1 MSRIKILREEINMIQ
16 AYAATEPGGTLKPF
30 EFDPGPLGEN
40 QVEIK
45 VEYCGLCH
53 SDLSMLDNEWGSSQY
68 PLVAGHEIIGT
79 IAAMGPYAKGF
90 TVGQRVGLGWFADSC
105 LTCEWCKSG
114 NHHLC
119 ASAVGTI
126 VGRHGGF
133 ADRVRANAAWVIPF
147 PDQLD
152 PQTAAPLMCG
162 GITVFNPLL
171 LWQVKPT
178 ACVGVVGIGG
188 LGHMALKFAH
198 AWGCEVTAFSS
209 SPDKEAEAKG
219 FGADH
224 FINSRDPEALTRA
237 ANSFDFILSTV
248 NVPLD
253 WPAYIAALRP
263 QGHLHLV
270 GVVTQPISLPLF
282 PLLAGQKSFSASPT
296 GSPAA
301 IATMLDF
308 AARHQ
313 IQPTVE
319 SYRFSEI
326 NEALE
331 KLRHGKPRYR
341 IVLKP

>member
-1 MSRIKILREEINMIQ
+1 MIKG
-16 AYAATEPGGTLKPF
+16 YAATEPGGTLKPV

-40 QVEIK
+40 QVEIE

-53 SDLSMLDNEWGSSQY
+53 SDLSMLDNEWGISQY

-79 IAAMGPYAKGF
+79 VAALGPYAKGF

-126 VGRHGGF
+126 VGRPGGF
-133 ADRVRANAAWVIPF
+133 ADRVRANAAWVIPL
-147 PDQLD
+147 PAQLD
-152 PQTAAPLMCG
+152 LQTAAPLMCG

-178 ACVGVVGIGG
+178 ARVGVVGIGG
-188 LGHMALKFAH
+188 LGHMAVKFAH

-209 SPDKEAEAKG
+209 TPDKEAEAKG

-224 FINSRDPEALTRA
+224 FINSRDPEALAKA
-237 ANSFDFILSTV
+237 ANSFDLILSTV
-248 NVPLD
+248 NVALD

-263 QGHLHLV
+263 LGHLHLV
-270 GVVTQPISLPLF
+270 GVVTQPLAVPLF
-282 PLLAGQKSFSASPT
+282 PLIAGQKSLGASPT

-308 AARHQ
+308 AARHHL
-313 IQPTVE
+313 QPTVE

-341 IVLKP
+341 IVLRP

>member
-1 MSRIKILREEINMIQ
+1 MITG
-16 AYAATEPGGTLKPF
+16 YAAMEPGGRLQPF
-30 EFDPGPLGEN
+30 EFDPGTLKDTE
-40 QVEIK
+40 VEIK

-53 SDLSMLDNEWGSSQY
+53 SDLSMLDNDWGLSRY
-68 PLVAGHEIIGT
+68 PLVPGHEIVGT
-79 IAAMGPYAKGF
+79 VAALGSSAGGF
-90 TVGQRVGLGWFADSC
+90 TLGQGVGVGWFADSC
-105 LTCEWCKSG
+105 LTCEWCRSG

-133 ADRVRANAAWVIPF
+133 ADRVRANAAWVIPW
-147 PDQLD
+147 PDEL

-171 LWQVKPT
+171 LCDVKPT
-178 ACVGVVGIGG
+178 ARVGVVGIGG
-188 LGHMALKFAH
+188 LGHMALLFAH

-209 SPDKEAEAKG
+209 SPEKEEEARG
-219 FGADH
+219 FGAHH
-224 FINSRDPEALTRA
+224 FINSRDPEAIKKA
-237 ANSFDFILSTV
+237 ANSLDFILSTV

-263 QGHLHLV
+263 RGRLHLV
-270 GVVTQPISLPLF
+270 GAVLQPLSFPLF
-282 PLLAGQKSFSASPT
+282 PLLAGQKSLSSSPT

-301 IATMLDF
+301 IATMLSF
-308 AARHQ
+308 AARHH
-313 IQPTVE
+313 IEPTVE
-319 SYRFSEI
+319 AYRFSEI

-341 IVLKP
+341 IVLQP

>member
-1 MSRIKILREEINMIQ
+1 MIKG
-16 AYAATEPGGTLKPF
+16 YAATEPKGALQPF
-30 EFDPGPLGEN
+30 AYDPGPLGDA

-53 SDLSMLDNEWGSSQY
+53 SDLSMLDNELGTSQY
-68 PLVAGHEIIGT
+68 PLIAGHEIIGT
-79 IAAMGPYAKGF
+79 VAALGPHAQGL
-90 TVGQRVGLGWFADSC
+90 TVGQRAGLGWFADSC

-119 ASAVGTI
+119 AAVVGTI
-126 VGRHGGF
+126 VGHHGGF
-133 ADRVRANAAWVIPF
+133 ADRVRANAAWVIPL

-152 PQTAAPLMCG
+152 PATAGPLMCG

-178 ACVGVVGIGG
+178 ARVGVVGIGG
-188 LGHMALKFAH
+188 LGHLALKFAH

-209 SPDKEAEAKG
+209 NPEKEAEARG
-219 FGADH
+219 FGAHH
-224 FINSRDPEALTRA
+224 FINSRDPEAIRRA
-237 ANSFDFILSTV
+237 AGSLDFILSTV

-253 WPAYIAALRP
+253 WEAYIEALRP

-270 GVVTQPISLPLF
+270 GLVTQPISVPLF
-282 PLLAGQKSFSASPT
+282 PLLVGQKSISASPT

-308 AARHQ
+308 AARHH
-313 IQPTVE
+313 IQPTIE
-319 SYRFSEI
+319 TYRFSEI
-326 NEALE
+326 NDALE
-331 KLRHGKPRYR
+331 RLRQGKARYR